1 MVLGVYCI
9 LDQGEIGFGRT
20 VDIGHIGVEI
30 ATALRQCHCRCFV
43 VVVLEVVVA
52 AAALADQSSAAA
64 FSAGA
69 KRVMDSQKAFSSSI
83 SYRYTYEEYCAGGRA
98 RSVFQD
104 DRIHQTLP

>member
-1 MVLGVYCI
+1 MTSAILGE
-9 LDQGEIGFGRT
+9 GER
-20 VDIGHIGVEI
+20 DSNW
-30 ATALRQCHCRCFV
+30 HCRCFAV
-43 VVVLEVVVA
+43 VVVLEVVAA
-52 AAALADQSSAAA
+52 AAALADQSSAAG

-83 SYRYTYEEYCAGGRA
+83 SYRYTYEEFCAGGRA